1 MDLVTIACERDIQ
14 DLLLQAHS
22 IDKFIDKPC
31 RHWIT
36 VEDESLTPEEWHG
49 LLAPYYTRHKLF
61 LAFPKRPPN
70 DDRFYEPFNL
80 GWRNQQRLKLLT
92 GRLSDS
98 DRVMV
103 LDAKNFFIRPTDL
116 NAITIKHGNGRYI
129 EELPPMAKIW
139 CDYLCEEL
147 DLSPPPVYPAPLST
161 PTIYDVSILRNM
173 KIGDIFQRDVVPAG
187 EVLYYFFHV
196 LEFDSPDD
204 TLLGA
209 LRYNDDPNNI
219 EYHIEK
225 AKNSLTHGL
234 HRRARKDMQPAA
246 KMIYINWLI
255 TLGLNEKLVNNYV
268 GYAMTDDTW
277 GK

>member
-103 LDAKNFFIRPTDL
+103 LDAKNIFIRPTDL
-116 NAITIKHGNGRYI
+116 DAIPIKHGNGRYTK
-129 EELPPMAKIW
+129 ELPVMAKLW
-139 CDYLCEEL
+139 YDYLCEEL
-147 DLSPPPVYPAPLST
+147 GLSPPPVYPAPLST
-161 PTIYDVSILRNM
+161 PTIYDVSILRDM
-173 KIGDIFQRDVVPAG
+173 EIGDIFQRDVVPAG

-196 LEFDSPDD
+196 SEFDPPSDI
-204 TLLGA
+204 LLGA
-209 LRYNDDPNNI
+209 VTHLDHQDI
-219 EYHIEK
+219 DIHI
-225 AKNSLTHGL
+225 ASANTSFTHGL
-234 HRRARKDMQPAA
+234 HRRMRKEMSDEA
-246 KMIYINWLI
+246 KKTYSDWLI
-255 TLGLNEKLVNNYV
+255 SLGLNSTLVNDYV
-268 GYAMTDDTW
+268 YYMMTDRSW
-277 GK
+277 GD

>member
-1 MDLVTIACERDIQ
+1 MDLVTVACQRDIQ
-14 DLLLQAHS
+14 DLLLQAHT

-49 LLAPYYTRHKLF
+49 LLAQYYTRHKLF

-103 LDAKNFFIRPTDL
+103 LDAKNFFIRATDL
-116 NAITIKHGNGRYI
+116 DAISIRHGNGRYTT
-129 EELPPMAKIW
+129 ELPPMAKLW
-139 CDYLCEEL
+139 HDYLCEEL
-147 DLSPPPVYPAPLST
+147 KLPSPSVYPAPLST
-161 PTIYDVSILRNM
+161 PTIYDVSILRDMN
-173 KIGDIFQRDVVPAG
+173 IEDIFEREVVPAG

-196 LEFDSPDD
+196 ADFDPPSDI
-204 TLLGA
+204 LLGA
-209 LRYNDDPNNI
+209 VRHNDNPNDIVN
-219 EYHIEK
+219 HIRK
-225 AKNSLTHGL
+225 AQNSFTHGL
-234 HRRARKDMQPAA
+234 HRRARKEMNDFA
-246 KMIYINWLI
+246 KSLYTDWLI
-255 TLGLNEKLVNNYV
+255 SLGLNSTLVNDYV
-268 GYAMTDDTW
+268 YYMMTDETW